1 MRKPIRLILFLL
13 FLFLNLESF
22 SQFVKIEN
30 YPFINYD
37 DNKIEF
43 FGSSEKRFDTLFE
56 KMKQTIALGTDQ
68 VRVLH
73 IGDKQTTDDVFTAQV
88 YHNLSL
94 TLSGLESRK
103 GMLWDEITN
112 IKPKK
117 EFDYEIADYDK
128 NEDLFCKKFRLY
140 HSPLNDSINIYIK
153 DIETSYKSIY
163 FEDKGYTLFEITN
176 PIKTVSLSITNNSSE
191 NFIIYGHYLESN
203 NAGFIYDI
211 ISENNINI
219 DQAVLNPNIE
229 PLLKTMSFDMVVI
242 SLGESA
248 AYSPAYLSE
257 SFKHSIKELLKR
269 LRTYNPNVPILLTTP
284 YDYYVNNKPNQRLEK
299 ATEDLIEV
307 AKTSNCAIWDF
318 YKIMGSKGCSD
329 NWSRNGLMDNRKTSL
344 TNRGSVLQGE
354 LYYNALWQ
362 SFENYIGKTN

>member
-1 MRKPIRLILFLL
+1 MKKSIRLILFLFFVL
-13 FLFLNLESF
+13 LNFESF
-22 SQFVKIEN
+22 SQFVRLEN
-30 YPFINYD
+30 YPFISYE

-56 KMKQTIALGTDQ
+56 KLKQTIALGTDQ

-73 IGDKQTTDDVFTAQV
+73 IGDKQITDDVFTAQI

-94 TLSGLESRK
+94 TLCGLESRR

-112 IKPKK
+112 VKAKK
-117 EFDYEIADYDK
+117 ELEYEIADYDK
-128 NEDLFCKKFRLY
+128 KEDLLCKKFRLY
-140 HSPLNDSINIYIK
+140 HSPLNDSISIYIK

-163 FEDKGYTLFEITN
+163 FEDKGYTLFEITT
-176 PIKTVSLSITNNSSE
+176 PINKVSLSIINKSSD
-191 NFIIYGHYLESN
+191 NFIVYGHYLESK

-211 ISENNINI
+211 ISENSINTDQSIFNANI
-219 DQAVLNPNIE
+219 LPR
-229 PLLKTMSFDMVVI
+229 LKTMSFDMVVI
-242 SLGESA
+242 SLGATS
-248 AYSPAYLSE
+248 AYSPAYLPE
-257 SFKHSIKELLKR
+257 SFKHELKELLKR
-269 LRTYNPNVPILLTTP
+269 IRTNNPNVPILLITP
-284 YDYYVNNKPNQRLEK
+284 FDYYVNSKPNPRLELT
-299 ATEDLIEV
+299 TEDLIEV
-307 AKTSNCAIWDF
+307 AKTSNCAIWNF
-318 YKIMGSKGCSD
+318 YKIMGSKGSSD